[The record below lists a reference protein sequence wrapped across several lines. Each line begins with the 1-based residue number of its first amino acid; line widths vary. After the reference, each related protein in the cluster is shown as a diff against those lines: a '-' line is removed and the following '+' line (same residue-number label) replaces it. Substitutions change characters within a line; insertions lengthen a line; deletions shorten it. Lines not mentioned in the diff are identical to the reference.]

1 MSLFKYFAPSKSKP
15 ESVCSKASSV
25 AASQESYS
33 GISLQEAELV
43 STKLI
48 YLSNKEDKKRAKY
61 KEEEKVKIVCYAIKY
76 TAVKAAH
83 NFISD
88 FPKLTESTVRG
99 WVVKYKSELEKKPKV
114 KQI

>member
-1 MSLFKYFAPSKSKP
+1 MSLFKYFAPYKSKP

-25 AASQESYS
+25 AAYVASQESYS

-61 KEEEKVKIVCYAIKY
+61 NKEEKVKIVCYAIKY

-88 FPKLTESTVRG
+88 FPKLTEITVRG
-99 WVVKYKSELEKKPKV
+99 WVVKYKSELEKT
-114 KQI
+114 